1 MRNSAVSST
10 FGSVSMFRL
19 IVACSGVSEHSWSS
33 GRWAASIASAVERQ
47 LEVPPC
53 GVCSVDAVSSLQIF
67 PVTVLYTISQG
78 SLLPSLVTNSCQ
90 LWILAFIT
98 GFMYLSRISR
108 YRRFSCSL
116 VVGSLVA
123 WYLLLARWVRR
134 FSLVSSGVHHG
145 TDLLCHFFLGMAE
158 LQALTRAA
166 CSRSA
171 ILATSS
177 TRWRV
182 VSHVCR
188 DQGASPG
195 FCDRWRFRPRVLSTP
210 SRAVLAPCSPGL
222 CRCWIARGWF
232 RRYKPALVCSRCG
245 GRIVR

>member
-1 MRNSAVSST
+1 LWRLQRGCRFFST
-10 FGSVSMFRL
+10 NFSRDRPVYDFPGLFVTFFGHEFLPALDPRF
-19 IVACSGVSEHSWSS
+19 HH
-33 GRWAASIASAVERQ
+33 
-47 LEVPPC
+47 
-53 GVCSVDAVSSLQIF
+53 
-67 PVTVLYTISQG
+67 
-78 SLLPSLVTNSCQ
+78 SLLVPRQNLSIPS
-90 LWILAFIT
+90 IL
-98 GFMYLSRISR
+98 LDCS
-108 YRRFSCSL
+108 SL

-145 TDLLCHFFLGMAE
+145 ADLLCHFFLGMAE
-158 LQALTRAA
+158 LQALIRAA

-171 ILATSS
+171 ILSTSS

-210 SRAVLAPCSPGL
+210 SRAVLAPWSPGL
-222 CRCWIARGWF
+222 CRCWIARWWF
-232 RRYKPALVCSRCG
+232 QRYKPALVCSRCG
-245 GRIVR
+245 DCIVR